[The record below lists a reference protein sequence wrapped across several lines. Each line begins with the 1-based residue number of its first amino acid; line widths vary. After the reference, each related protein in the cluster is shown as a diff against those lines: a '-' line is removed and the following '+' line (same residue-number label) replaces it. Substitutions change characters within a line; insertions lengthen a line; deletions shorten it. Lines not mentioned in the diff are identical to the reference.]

1 MDLHANRFS
10 PGGGLNFRLD
20 YASTAGI
27 RAVFP
32 ATEGKTTKFPPA
44 IDSRRGPC
52 IMRGIP
58 RMLTL
63 LKIRNLA
70 LVDELAW
77 ELGPGLIG
85 VTGETGAGK
94 SVIVGAL
101 KLVLGERADKSLI
114 RTGEDSCSVEAVFEL
129 SDPREINAILEDG
142 GLEACDD
149 TQLIVRR
156 VIGQTANRQFV
167 NDSPVTLALLKR
179 LGEHLVDLHGPH
191 DHQSLLSTERQ
202 LAMLDA
208 YAGAEAAHATYREH
222 HRAWRAKATELDE
235 LRHAENASE
244 QEIELLRY
252 QIQEIE
258 AAQLKAEDEQELEDR
273 WRRASNSTRLVETA
287 ANAAAALGGD
297 DGILTRLA
305 DVQRLVRDLEKLD
318 PSIREQTA
326 SLETAVLELQDLES
340 NLADYVEELDI
351 NPAEAAAL
359 EERVNL
365 IESLKRKYGPTLADV
380 IARRDS
386 AAARLDTIENRGEKL
401 ETLER
406 ELAACR
412 ATLDASGKAL
422 TTVRRKA
429 APKLAKEISIQ
440 LKDLGF
446 KQSSFEAPLHALSDP
461 APQGFESIE
470 FQFGP
475 NPGEP
480 LLPLRQI
487 ASSGEI
493 SRVMLAVKS
502 ALADQ
507 DATPLMV
514 FDEIDANVGGEVA
527 RAVGRKMAALGTRHQ
542 VVAITHFPQVAATA
556 SLHFVVE
563 KEISGGRT
571 RSRLFP
577 VNGETRIQELVRMLG
592 GGGEQARA
600 MAASLLSAT

>member
-1 MDLHANRFS
+1 
-10 PGGGLNFRLD
+10 
-20 YASTAGI
+20 
-27 RAVFP
+27 
-32 ATEGKTTKFPPA
+32 
-44 IDSRRGPC
+44 
-52 IMRGIP
+52 
-58 RMLTL
+58 MLTL

-114 RTGEDSCSVEAVFEL
+114 RTGEESCSVEAVFEL
-129 SDPREINAILEDG
+129 KAPAEINAILEDG
-142 GLEACDD
+142 GLAPCDD

-156 VIGQTANRQFV
+156 VIGQSANRQFV

-179 LGEHLVDLHGPH
+179 IGEHLVDLHGPH

-208 YAGAEAAHATYREH
+208 YAGAESAHASYREQ
-222 HRAWRAKATELDE
+222 HRAWRTKATELDE

-252 QIQEIE
+252 QIQEID
-258 AAQLKAEDEQELEDR
+258 AANLKPEDEHDLEDR

-287 ANAAAALGGD
+287 AAAAAALNGE
-297 DGILTRLA
+297 DGALSRLA
-305 DVQRLVRDLEKLD
+305 EVQRLVRDLEKLD

-326 SLETAVLELQDLES
+326 SLETAVLELQDLEG
-340 NLADYVEELDI
+340 NLADYAGELDI
-351 NPAEAAAL
+351 DPAEAAAL
-359 EERVNL
+359 DERMNL
-365 IESLKRKYGPTLADV
+365 LESLKRKYGPTLADV
-380 IARRDS
+380 AARRDA

-401 ETLER
+401 ETLQR

-412 ATLDASGKAL
+412 AALDTTGKSLSTA
-422 TTVRRKA
+422 RRKA
-429 APKLAKEISIQ
+429 APKLAKEIASQ

-446 KQSSFEAPLHALSDP
+446 KQSSFEAPLHALSEP
-461 APQGFESIE
+461 GPQGLESVE

-507 DATPLMV
+507 DDTPLMV
-514 FDEIDANVGGEVA
+514 FDEIDANVGGEIA
-527 RAVGRKMAALGTRHQ
+527 RAVGRKMAALGVRHQ

-556 SLHFVVE
+556 SHHFVVE
-563 KEISGGRT
+563 KEVTGGRT

-577 VNGETRIQELVRMLG
+577 VSGETRIQELVRMLG

-600 MAASLLSAT
+600 MAASLLNP

>member
-1 MDLHANRFS
+1 
-10 PGGGLNFRLD
+10 
-20 YASTAGI
+20 
-27 RAVFP
+27 
-32 ATEGKTTKFPPA
+32 
-44 IDSRRGPC
+44 
-52 IMRGIP
+52 
-58 RMLTL
+58 MLTL

-70 LVDELAW
+70 LVDELVW
-77 ELGPGLIG
+77 ELGPGLIS

-101 KLVLGERADKSLI
+101 KLVLGERAEKSLI
-114 RTGEDSCSVEAVFEL
+114 RTGEESCSVEAVFEL
-129 SDPREINAILEDG
+129 NDVREINAILEDG
-142 GLEACDD
+142 GLDRCED

-156 VIGQTANRQFV
+156 VIGQTANRQFI
-167 NDSPVTLALLKR
+167 NDSPVTLNLLKR

-208 YAGAEAAHATYREH
+208 YAGAEQAHGNYREL
-222 HRAWRAKATELDE
+222 HRAWRFKAAELEE

-252 QIQEIE
+252 QIQEID
-258 AAQLKAEDEQELEDR
+258 AANLKPEDEQDLEDR
-273 WRRASNSTRLVETA
+273 WRRASNASRLLETA
-287 ANAAAALGGD
+287 AAAAAALAGE
-297 DGILTRLA
+297 DGALSRLA
-305 DVQRLVRDLEKLD
+305 EVQRLVRDLEKLD
-318 PSIREQTA
+318 PSIREKTA
-326 SLETAVLELQDLES
+326 SLEAAVIELQDLEGD
-340 NLADYVEELDI
+340 LTDYAEELDI
-351 NPAEAAAL
+351 NPAEATAL
-359 EERVNL
+359 EERVNVL
-365 IESLKRKYGPTLADV
+365 ESLKRKYGPALTDIL
-380 IARRDS
+380 ARREK
-386 AAARLDTIENRGEKL
+386 AAERLDSIENRSEKL
-401 ETLER
+401 ETLET

-412 ATLDASGKAL
+412 AALDAAGKAL
-422 TTVRRKA
+422 TTLRRKA
-429 APKLAKEISIQ
+429 APKLAKEISVQ

-446 KQSSFEAPLHALSDP
+446 KQASFEAPLVSLTIP
-461 APQGFESIE
+461 GPQGFEGVE

-502 ALADQ
+502 ALAEQ

-571 RSRLFP
+571 RSRLYA
-577 VNGETRIQELVRMLG
+577 VTGETRIQELVRMLG

-600 MAASLLSAT
+600 MAASLLAS

>member
-1 MDLHANRFS
+1 
-10 PGGGLNFRLD
+10 
-20 YASTAGI
+20 
-27 RAVFP
+27 
-32 ATEGKTTKFPPA
+32 
-44 IDSRRGPC
+44 
-52 IMRGIP
+52 
-58 RMLTL
+58 MLTL

-70 LVDELAW
+70 LVDELVW

-129 SDPREINAILEDG
+129 NDAHEINAILEDG
-142 GLEACDD
+142 GLDRCED

-156 VIGQTANRQFV
+156 VIGQNANRQFV
-167 NDSPVTLALLKR
+167 NDSPVTLNLLKR

-208 YAGAEAAHATYREH
+208 YAGAEQAHTAYREQ
-222 HRAWRAKATELDE
+222 HRAWRTKAAELDE

-252 QIQEIE
+252 QLQEID
-258 AAQLKAEDEQELEDR
+258 AANLKPEDEQDLEDR
-273 WRRASNSTRLVETA
+273 WRRASNASRLLE
-287 ANAAAALGGD
+287 NAAAAAAALAGE
-297 DGILTRLA
+297 DGALSRLA
-305 DVQRLVRDLEKLD
+305 EVQRLVRDLEKLD
-318 PSIREQTA
+318 PSIRDKTA
-326 SLETAVLELQDLES
+326 SLEAAVIELQDLEG
-340 NLADYVEELDI
+340 NLTDYAEELDI
-351 NPAEAAAL
+351 DPAGAAAL

-365 IESLKRKYGPTLADV
+365 IESLKRKYGPSLADV
-380 IARRDS
+380 LARRDK
-386 AAARLDTIENRGEKL
+386 AADRLDTIENRGEKL
-401 ETLER
+401 ETLEK

-412 ATLDASGKAL
+412 VSLDAAGKAL
-422 TTVRRKA
+422 TALRRKA
-429 APKLAKEISIQ
+429 APKLAKEISGQ

-446 KQSSFEAPLHALSDP
+446 KQASFEAPLVSLTEP
-461 APQGFESIE
+461 GPQGFEGVE

-507 DATPLMV
+507 DDTPLMV
-514 FDEIDANVGGEVA
+514 FDEIDANVGGEIA

-563 KEISGGRT
+563 KEVSGGRT

-577 VNGETRIQELVRMLG
+577 VHGETRIQELVRMLG

-600 MAASLLSAT
+600 MAASLLSS

>member
-1 MDLHANRFS
+1 
-10 PGGGLNFRLD
+10 
-20 YASTAGI
+20 
-27 RAVFP
+27 
-32 ATEGKTTKFPPA
+32 
-44 IDSRRGPC
+44 
-52 IMRGIP
+52 
-58 RMLTL
+58 MLTL

-70 LVDELAW
+70 LVDELVW
-77 ELGPGLIG
+77 ELSAGLIG

-129 SDPREINAILEDG
+129 KDPREINTILEEG
-142 GLEACDD
+142 GLPPCDD
-149 TQLIVRR
+149 TELIVRR
-156 VIGQTANRQFV
+156 VIGQSANRQFI
-167 NDSPVTLALLKR
+167 NDSPVTLTLLKR

-208 YAGAEAAHATYREH
+208 YAGAEITLQTYRTNY
-222 HRAWRAKATELDE
+222 RSWKDKVAELEE
-235 LRHAENASE
+235 LKLAEAASE

-252 QIQEIE
+252 QVKEIDE
-258 AAQLKAEDEQELEDR
+258 AAIKPEDEQELEDR
-273 WRRASNSTRLVETA
+273 WRRASNASRLVETA
-287 ANAAAALGGD
+287 AAAASSLTGD
-297 DGILTRLA
+297 DGALNRLIE
-305 DVQRLVRDLEKLD
+305 VQRLVRELERLD
-318 PSIREQTA
+318 PSICDQTS
-326 SLETAVLELQDLES
+326 SLATAIIELQDLEA
-340 NLADYVEELDI
+340 NLTEYASELDI
-351 NPAEAAAL
+351 DPSEAASL
-359 EERVNL
+359 EQRVNL
-365 IESLKRKYGPTLADV
+365 LESLKRKYGPALGDI
-380 IARRDS
+380 IARRDQ

-401 ETLER
+401 EHLSSEVSA
-406 ELAACR
+406 LR
-412 ATLDASGKAL
+412 AQLDQSAKAL
-422 TTVRRKA
+422 TTTRRKH
-429 APKLAKEISIQ
+429 APKLAKEISSQ

-446 KQSSFEAPLHALSDP
+446 KQSSFEAPLIALSTP
-461 APQGFESIE
+461 SANGSEMVE

-493 SRVMLAVKS
+493 SRVMLAIKS

-527 RAVGRKMAALGTRHQ
+527 RAVGRKMATLGMRHQ
-542 VVAITHFPQVAATA
+542 VVAITHFPQVAAMA

-563 KEISGGRT
+563 KDVLGGRT

-577 VNGETRIQELVRMLG
+577 VHGETRIQELVRMLG

-600 MAASLLSAT
+600 MAASLLNANEVRA